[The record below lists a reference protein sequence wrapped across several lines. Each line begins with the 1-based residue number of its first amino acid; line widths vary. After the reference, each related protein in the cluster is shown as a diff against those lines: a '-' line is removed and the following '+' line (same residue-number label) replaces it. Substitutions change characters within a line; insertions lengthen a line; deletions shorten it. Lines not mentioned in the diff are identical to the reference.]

1 VSAQPEPSAA
11 RRRDRGS
18 RLPPLP
24 LAASIAMLMW
34 FVARAT
40 PSLAGSFAGSGATAI
55 ALMVAAAAVG
65 LAGLLEF
72 RRAQTTVNP
81 LRPAKASALVTG
93 GIYRFTRN
101 PMYLALATALLAW
114 AAYLGHA
121 LAPLG
126 VALFVAWL
134 NRFQI
139 APEERALTALFG
151 DEFVRYCRAVRRWI

>member
-1 VSAQPEPSAA
+1 VSAQPESAA
-11 RRRDRGS
+11 ARCQDHGS

-24 LAASIAMLMW
+24 LAASVALLMW

-40 PSLAGSFAGSGATAI
+40 PSLAGWFPGSCAVAI
-55 ALMVAAAAVG
+55 ALMAAAAAVG

-72 RRAQTTVNP
+72 RRARTTLNP
-81 LRPAKASALVTG
+81 LRPATASALVTR
-93 GIYRFTRN
+93 GIYRHTRN

-114 AAYLGHA
+114 AAYLEHA

-126 VALFVAWL
+126 VALFVAWM

-139 APEERALTALFG
+139 PPEERAMSALFG
-151 DEFVRYCRAVRRWI
+151 DEFMRYCRAVRRWI

>member
-1 VSAQPEPSAA
+1 MSAQPEPAAA
-11 RRRDRGS
+11 RSRDHGS

-24 LAASIAMLMW
+24 LAASVALLMW

-40 PSLAGSFAGSGATAI
+40 PSLAGSFPGSGAIAI
-55 ALMVAAAAVG
+55 ALMAAAATMG

-72 RRAQTTVNP
+72 RRAQTTLNP
-81 LRPAKASALVTG
+81 LRPGKASALVTR
-93 GIYRFTRN
+93 GIYRHTRN
-101 PMYLALATALLAW
+101 PMYLALATALLAL

-126 VALFVAWL
+126 VALFVAWM

-139 APEERALTALFG
+139 PPEERAMSALFG
-151 DEFVRYCRAVRRWI
+151 DEFKRYCRAVRRWI